1 MAESNVWKKIAN
13 LRPSLPRHIQ
23 FQRRDYNNERWYLLQ
38 DNSNGRFHR
47 LSPSAYLLL
56 CLMDGRKTLQQILDA
71 ASAPEL
77 YDYPEEVPTREELTH
92 LMQYLHVADLLLCD
106 IPPNTQEL
114 FTRQKQKSKQRWMSL
129 LVNPLTWKI
138 TLGNPDRLLARMMP
152 LARLIST
159 RTMGIIW
166 LLIVGYAL
174 LEAGN
179 HWTQLTHGQLDR
191 ILSPGNLLL
200 LWFTYPL
207 LKVVHELGHGLFTKA
222 WGGHVNEFGL
232 VFIMGTPM
240 PYVDASA
247 ATAFP
252 SKTQRMMVSAAGM
265 AVEIFFAAL
274 SLLLWLQLE
283 PGLLRD
289 ILYNIMIIGGVSTLF
304 FNGNPLMRFDGY
316 HLFTDLLDVPNLG
329 SRANQQL
336 SYLVRRYAY
345 GMKGLFATASS
356 ALEGWLLVIYSVASF
371 MYRLSVLF
379 VIILLVTNHFPQLGL
394 VVGAWLITFQLLWPF
409 SKYLLFLAKGKPL
422 EKSRKRAIA
431 VASSAAAILLICFVA
446 IPVPMST
453 SAEGVLWL
461 PDDARV
467 KAESSGEIVELL
479 VANGASVTQG
489 QPLLR
494 LMNTSLP
501 SELAFKQASLHEYEA
516 RYQEAWAD
524 DRAQAQ
530 LLLEN
535 IKSIKDEIEFLQK
548 RVDNLLVRSPS
559 TGYFRIST
567 NHELIGSYLKQGE
580 SIGIID
586 KVDAVRI
593 RAAVTQQEIGLIRES
608 VVRVEV
614 KLAANPS
621 QLLSAQVSQQV
632 PAATVVLPSPV
643 LGVQGGGR
651 LAVDTAHPDGTHVAD
666 NIFLVDLSIPDYH
679 QQGRYGE
686 RAYVKFIHPAKPL
699 ALQLYR
705 AIQQIFIRSFS

>member
-1 MAESNVWKKIAN
+1 MADNNIWKKIAN

-56 CLMDGRKTLQQILDA
+56 CLMDGHKTLQQILDA
-71 ASAPEL
+71 AAKPEL
-77 YDYPEEVPTREELTH
+77 YDHPEEVPSKEELTH
-92 LMQYLHVADLLLCD
+92 LLQYLHVADLLLCD
-106 IPPNTQEL
+106 LPPNTQEL
-114 FTRQKQKSKQRWMSL
+114 FTRQQQKAKQRWINL

-138 TLGNPDRLLARMMP
+138 TLGNPDKILTWMMP

-159 RTMGIIW
+159 RTMGVIW
-166 LLIVGYAL
+166 LAIVGYAL
-174 LEAGN
+174 LQAGN
-179 HWTQLTHGQLDR
+179 HWSQLTSGQLDR

-207 LKVVHELGHGLFTKA
+207 LKLIHELGHGLFTKA
-222 WGGHVNEFGL
+222 WGGNVNEWGL
-232 VFIMGTPM
+232 VFVLGTPM

-247 ATAFP
+247 ATAFH
-252 SKTQRMMVSAAGM
+252 SKAQRIMVSAAGM
-265 AVEIFFAAL
+265 AVEIFLAAL

-283 PGLLRD
+283 PGLGRD

-316 HLFTDLLDVPNLG
+316 HIFTDLLDLPNLA

-336 SYLVRRYAY
+336 SYLVRHYAY
-345 GMKGLFATASS
+345 GVKGLFATAVSR
-356 ALEGWLLVIYSVASF
+356 LEGWLLVGYSLASF
-371 MYRLSVLF
+371 VYRLSILVFIIVL
-379 VIILLVTNHFPQLGL
+379 ITGYFPELGL
-394 VVGAWLITFQLLWPF
+394 LVGAWLISFQLLWPF
-409 SKYLLFLAKGKPL
+409 AKYLVFLVKGKPL
-422 EKSRKRAIA
+422 AQTRKRALT
-431 VASSAAAILLICFVA
+431 VSSAAAAVVLLFFVA
-446 IPVPMST
+446 IPLPMST

-467 KAESSGEIVELL
+467 KVDSSGEVVQVL
-479 VANGASVTQG
+479 VADGATVSQG
-489 QPLLR
+489 QPLLQ
-494 LMNTSLP
+494 LINPSLLA
-501 SELAFKQASLHEYEA
+501 ELAFKQASLREYDA
-516 RYQEAWAD
+516 RYQQAWAD

-530 LLLEN
+530 LLTED

-548 RVDNLLVRSPS
+548 RVDNLMVRSPS
-559 TGYFRIST
+559 AGYFRIASS
-567 NHELIGSYLKQGE
+567 HELVGSYFKQGE
-580 SIGIID
+580 SLGIID

-593 RAAVTQQEIGLIRES
+593 RAAVTQQEIGLVREA
-608 VVRVEV
+608 VVSVEV

-621 QLLSAQVSQQV
+621 QLLDAKVSQQV
-632 PAATVVLPSPV
+632 PAATVILPSAA
-643 LGVQGGGR
+643 LGAQGGGR
-651 LAVDTAHPDGTHVAD
+651 LAVDSAHADGTHVAD
-666 NIFLVDLSIPDYH
+666 NVFLVDLSIPNYQ

-699 ALQLYR
+699 AVQLYR